1 MAASTPVVQW
11 NACHARR
18 IAVMISPPCVSARGY
33 AGWRPAGGGHS
44 RALGQT
50 EESIV
55 TRQFQIANSLLW
67 ASAIIASAACRAPLV
82 LTLVLLPA
90 LAAGSWVLTVA
101 RARPR
106 TCVPPP
112 NGIG

>member
-1 MAASTPVVQW
+1 MT
-11 NACHARR
+11 
-18 IAVMISPPCVSARGY
+18 
-33 AGWRPAGGGHS
+33 RP
-44 RALGQT
+44 
-50 EESIV
+50 
-55 TRQFQIANSLLW
+55 FQIANSLLW

-90 LAAGSWVLTVA
+90 LAAGSWALTVA

-106 TCVPPP
+106 PGVPPP